1 MLRFFLILLL
11 FPLSCEKKDQILI
24 KQDACILKLENSQ
37 KVLVCDE
44 KYDLTVKYLESGII
58 LKQCK
63 KFKYLVNNK
72 KFQVYSF
79 DPFAKNWTSEFRKK
93 YNLIGSLENKKF
105 DVVVLAVKHSKFLKI
120 KSKIKKLLNQSGF
133 IYDLKYLFNEQPNI
147 YRL

>member
-11 FPLSCEKKDQILI
+11 FPLSCEKKNQILI

-44 KYDLTVKYLESGII
+44 KNDLTVKYLESGII

-72 KFQVYSF
+72 KFQGIKCT
-79 DPFAKNWTSEFRKK
+79 DNNNIIIIKW
-93 YNLIGSLENKKF
+93 LI
-105 DVVVLAVKHSKFLKI
+105 
-120 KSKIKKLLNQSGF
+120 
-133 IYDLKYLFNEQPNI
+133 
-147 YRL
+147 